1 MTTARFPL
9 SALLAIAI
17 GLSLSSVPAYAGKAD
32 KKLAKKHYKV
42 GKKLYKKGKYKEA
55 LPELLEA
62 NRLDPNPTL
71 VKNITKVYE
80 KLDEVGKAAAYLQG
94 IVDAQRP
101 KKALKWAKKKLK
113 SYEGALAEIKEKEM
127 ASAKES
133 AAAEAKAKA
142 EAEAKK
148 REEELKA
155 KQAEDDKARQEEE
168 SRRRTEHEKTRK
180 EAIEANKAADEAADG
195 KRIMAY
201 AAGGLA
207 VVAAGGGVMFGF
219 QALSAQDEA
228 NKCAGD
234 AETSGGSCSN
244 SDYDSHVEDS
254 KSAALL
260 ADISWVAFSAGAVG
274 AVVLYLMAEGEK
286 SAAPTI
292 PPPYDELGASE
303 ESSDDAAKEDAEPKG
318 ETQPESKEDA
328 GGEAMFFVAPTG
340 FGLVG
345 TF

>member
-71 VKNITKVYE
+71 VKNITKVY
-80 KLDEVGKAAAYLQG
+80 
-94 IVDAQRP
+94 AQRP